1 MHSAVNAALRHPCH
15 KVEVFIVLVFNC
27 FATPQRLFPQGDKVS
42 IKQLLPYK
50 YINIIQ
56 SPQQFSEILAPCRP
70 FLLHLLT
77 HRPIFKNLTPYI
89 STPSIIRPHI
99 RMLPRRRGEQSMCSM
114 CRECAERAERVQRVR
129 RECAGS
135 VQGVCR
141 PQDDGRSM
149 GSAGS
154 DMTISG
160 LRRGPKEISKIKIPE
175 TAEAESENTG
185 EQTEGGGTKN
195 DREPRPVPCRF
206 SDGVGK
212 TKRT

>member
-27 FATPQRLFPQGDKVS
+27 FATPQRLSPQGDKVS

-77 HRPIFKNLTPYI
+77 HRSIFKNLTPYI
-89 STPSIIRPHI
+89 STPSIILPPI
-99 RMLPRRRGEQSMCSM
+99 RMFPRRRGEQSVQTV
-114 CRECAERAERVQRVR
+114 RKVCAECVSATGR
-129 RECAGS
+129 R
-135 VQGVCR
+135 
-141 PQDDGRSM
+141 PIDGF
-149 GSAGS
+149 GGN

-185 EQTEGGGTKN
+185 KQTEGGGTK
-195 DREPRPVPCRF
+195 
-206 SDGVGK
+206 
-212 TKRT
+212 KRQGTASGSLSFFRRRR

>member
-77 HRPIFKNLTPYI
+77 HRRIFKNLTPYI

-99 RMLPRRRGEQSMCSM
+99 RLLPSRGASRV
-114 CRECAERAERVQRVR
+114 CRVCAKCVL
-129 RECAGS
+129 S
-135 VQGVCR
+135 VCR

-160 LRRGPKEISKIKIPE
+160 LRRGPKGISKMKIPE

-185 EQTEGGGTKN
+185 KQTEGGGTK
-195 DREPRPVPCRF
+195 
-206 SDGVGK
+206 
-212 TKRT
+212 KRQGTASGSLSFFRRRR

>member
-27 FATPQRLFPQGDKVS
+27 FATPQRLFFTGRHGWYSMVT
-42 IKQLLPYK
+42 LYK

-56 SPQQFSEILAPCRP
+56 FPQQFPEILAPCRP

-77 HRPIFKNLTPYI
+77 HRRIFKNLTPYI
-89 STPSIIRPHI
+89 STPSIILPPI
-99 RMLPRRRGEQSMCSM
+99 RMFPRRRGEQSMRSM
-114 CRECAERAERVQRVR
+114 CRECAERAER
-129 RECAGS
+129 

-160 LRRGPKEISKIKIPE
+160 LRRGPKEISKMKIPE

-185 EQTEGGGTKN
+185 EQTEGGGTK
-195 DREPRPVPCRF
+195 
-206 SDGVGK
+206 
-212 TKRT
+212 KRQGTGRGSLSFFRRRR

>member
-27 FATPQRLFPQGDKVS
+27 FATPQRLFFTGRHGWYSTVT
-42 IKQLLPYK
+42 LYK

-89 STPSIIRPHI
+89 STPSIIRPPI
-99 RMLPRRRGEQSMCSM
+99 RMFPRRRGEQSM

-160 LRRGPKEISKIKIPE
+160 LRRGPKEISKMKIPE

-185 EQTEGGGTKN
+185 EQTEGGGTK
-195 DREPRPVPCRF
+195 
-206 SDGVGK
+206 
-212 TKRT
+212 KRQGTASGSLSFFRRRR

>member
-77 HRPIFKNLTPYI
+77 HRRIFKNLTPYI
-89 STPSIIRPHI
+89 STPSIIRPPI
-99 RMLPRRRGEQSMCSM
+99 RMFPRRRGEQSM

-135 VQGVCR
+135 VSATGRR
-141 PQDDGRSM
+141 PIDGF
-149 GSAGS
+149 GGN

-185 EQTEGGGTKN
+185 EQTEGGGTK
-195 DREPRPVPCRF
+195 
-206 SDGVGK
+206 
-212 TKRT
+212 KRQGTASGSLSFFRRRR